1 MMNSGN
7 EGNSQSEESDELNKP
22 NRTGLSRVLWAGYY
36 SMRGLSAACRNEA
49 AFRQELGLLL
59 FLFPL
64 AFWVGE
70 TVEQQILLIAPCFL
84 VIVVEL
90 LNSAIEAV
98 VDRIGAERH
107 VLSGQ
112 AKDMGSAAVF
122 CSLLLVCLSWGLI
135 GWNRFFS

>member
-1 MMNSGN
+1 MTEQN
-7 EGNSQSEESDELNKP
+7 ERAETEMTKP
-22 NRTGLSRVLWAGYY
+22 GRKGLSRVLWAAYY
-36 SMRGLSAACRNEA
+36 SYRGICSALKNEA
-49 AFRQELGLLL
+49 AFRQELALMMLLL
-59 FLFPL
+59 PL
-64 AFWVGE
+64 AFWLGE
-70 TVEQQILLIAPCFL
+70 TVEQQLLLIGPCVL
-84 VIVVEL
+84 VVVVEL

-122 CSLLLVCLSWGLI
+122 FSLLLVVLSWGLI